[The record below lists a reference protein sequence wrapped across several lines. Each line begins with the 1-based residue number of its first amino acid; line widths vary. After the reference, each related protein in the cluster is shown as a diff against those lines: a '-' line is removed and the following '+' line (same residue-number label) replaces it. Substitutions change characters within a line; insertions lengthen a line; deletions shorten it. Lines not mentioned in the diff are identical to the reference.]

1 VVFDDSW
8 QRFWLSDLA
17 GRWGDER
24 ARVSV
29 LVAHDNLLYAE
40 ALILCIEIDERLE
53 VVAHAGDGWEVLE
66 LAAGFRPDVVL
77 AHADLPGL
85 DGIEITL
92 RLRHICPEAR
102 VVIIGGAT
110 AASELGSTSESGV
123 SVRIGKDCSIHR
135 LLSTLVEVA
144 GSVSDGNSGRPVRR
158 A

>member
-1 VVFDDSW
+1 MFDDSW

-17 GRWGDER
+17 GRWSDER

-40 ALILCIEIDERLE
+40 ALILCIEIDERFE

-102 VVIIGGAT
+102 VVLIGGAT
-110 AASELGSTSESGV
+110 ASEESGA

-144 GSVSDGNSGRPVRR
+144 GSVSDGNSGRPVWR